1 MNLNKKSIL
10 FISLLFSSML
20 IINCVNLT
28 GNKTLQEN
36 NTNNFSI
43 KNLRSAAADNISY
56 SDILR
61 NITQVRRYY
70 DTINIT
76 LINLN
81 KFNET
86 PSTLNIYI
94 NITYSNGTLLNY
106 SMSKPS
112 DVNNNSYWLF
122 TPNIYDK
129 TGIQNV
135 TFEIFDSYWT
145 LLNDQTTKTNFTILN
160 NLPEC
165 AAYLSTTKIYRN
177 QFLDVDIAPWDVEDR
192 TIDLNWKTTIVDQS
206 NNQIKSIGFNISTFQ
221 QKIDIAFSVVNAVY
235 KIKVNITDTDN
246 FSVHYFPFEV
256 INSPPQIVISPI
268 NTIIITPDD
277 RGVKRSSESVKI
289 TLNVTDIEDSSP
301 SNVDVKL
308 KIEDTNGVEEQ
319 LVFTNNGDGSYEIKF
334 NISASKPMGWYDLTI
349 IAEDQNGGT
358 AEHSDYLIVENN
370 PPEILGYYI
379 NNMSTE
385 NNISIGYGLD
395 LVFTFNISDVE
406 EFEGLGFVK
415 VCLLNSENKWYNV
428 SNRYSENGSITIR
441 TVDLIGG
448 KWLVYIFVID
458 ADGAEV
464 GLDIGFDDAPQ
475 EIEIIPDISPIITWI
490 FIISAIIFGF
500 GFGYIIS
507 FILNSRKREEIS
519 KTIEEE
525 KVKKI
530 KPSDKTKK
538 IVKKKDKKIKKIPE
552 EAEKDEEPALKEKSE
567 DEEIKPKSQLK
578 IKRKIR

>member
-10 FISLLFSSML
+10 FISLLFSSLL
-20 IINCVNLT
+20 ISNFTNIISKEIL
-28 GNKTLQEN
+28 KEEN
-36 NTNNFSI
+36 PNYFLL
-43 KNLRSAAADNISY
+43 KNLRTSQVHPIAY
-56 SDILR
+56 EDILR
-61 NITQVRRYY
+61 NTTEIKRFY

-76 LINLN
+76 LKNLDDFYN
-81 KFNET
+81 ATK
-86 PSTLNIYI
+86 LDVYI
-94 NITYSNGTLLNY
+94 NVSFTNGTLVNY
-106 SMSKPS
+106 SMIIVE
-112 DVNNNSYWLF
+112 DLNISYWLF
-122 TPNIYDK
+122 TPAIDSILEIQYVNFSIFNK
-129 TGIQNV
+129 T
-135 TFEIFDSYWT
+135 
-145 LLNDQTTKTNFTILN
+145 DQTLMNTQTTQTNFTILN
-160 NLPEC
+160 NLAEC

-177 QFLDVDIAPWDVEDR
+177 QFLNVDISPWDVEDR

-206 NNQIKSIGFNISTFQ
+206 YNQIKSIGLNISTFQ
-221 QKIDIAFSVVNAVY
+221 QKIDSAFSVVNAIY
-235 KIKVNITDTDN
+235 RIKVNITDSDN
-246 FSVHYFPFEV
+246 HSVHYFPFEV

-268 NTIIITPDD
+268 NTIIITPED
-277 RGVKRSSESVKI
+277 RCVKRSSESVKI

-301 SNVDVKL
+301 SDVDVKL
-308 KIEDTNGVEEQ
+308 IIEDTNGVEEQ
-319 LVFTNNGDGSYEIKF
+319 LVFTNNGDGSYELEF
-334 NISASKPMGWYDLTI
+334 NITASKPMGWYDLTI
-349 IAEDQNGGT
+349 IAEDQDGGT
-358 AEHSDYLIVENN
+358 DEHSDYLIVENN

-415 VCLLNSENKWYNV
+415 VCLLNSENKWFNV

-475 EIEIIPDISPIITWI
+475 EIEIIPEISPLIIWI
-490 FIISAIIFGF
+490 YIILGIVFGF
-500 GFGYIIS
+500 GLGYLIS
-507 FILNSRKREEIS
+507 SILNSRKREEIVETLE
-519 KTIEEE
+519 KEE
-525 KVKKI
+525 VKKI
-530 KPSDKTKK
+530 KPKEKIKK
-538 IVKKKDKKIKKIPE
+538 GKKKKDKKIKKKPE

>member
-10 FISLLFSSML
+10 FISLLFSSLL
-20 IINCVNLT
+20 IFNFTNIISKEILKEENPNC
-28 GNKTLQEN
+28 
-36 NTNNFSI
+36 FPI
-43 KNLRSAAADNISY
+43 KNLRTSKDPITY
-56 SDILR
+56 EDIYC
-61 NITQVRRYY
+61 NTTSIRRFY

-76 LINLN
+76 LINID
-81 KFNET
+81 KFDNATE
-86 PSTLNIYI
+86 LDIYI
-94 NITYSNGTLLNY
+94 NVSFTNNSLVNY
-106 SMSKPS
+106 SMTIVPLI
-112 DVNNNSYWLF
+112 NISYWCF
-122 TPNIYDK
+122 TPTIDAPL
-129 TGIQNV
+129 GLQNV
-135 TFEIFDSYWT
+135 TFSIFNST
-145 LLNDQTTKTNFTILN
+145 GLLNNQTTKTNFIILN
-160 NLPEC
+160 NLAEC

-177 QFLDVDIAPWDVEDR
+177 QFLDVIIAPWDVEDR
-192 TIDLNWKTTIVDQS
+192 TIDLNWKTTIVNQS

-221 QKIDIAFSVVNAVY
+221 QKIDSAFSDVNAVY

-246 FSVHYFPFEV
+246 NHSVHYFLFEV

-268 NTIIITPDD
+268 NTIIITPED
-277 RGVKRSSESVKI
+277 RGVKRSSELVKI
-289 TLNVTDIEDSSP
+289 TLNVTDIEDDSP
-301 SNVDVKL
+301 SDVDVKL

-319 LVFTNNGDGSYEIKF
+319 LVFTNNEDGSYELEF
-334 NISASKPMGWYDLTI
+334 NITASKPMGWYDLTI
-349 IAEDQNGGT
+349 IAEDQDGGT
-358 AEHSDYLIVENN
+358 DEHSDYLIVENN

-406 EFEGLGFVK
+406 EIEGLGFVK

-500 GFGYIIS
+500 GFGYVIS

-519 KTIEEE
+519 KTIEKE

-538 IVKKKDKKIKKIPE
+538 IVKKKDKKIKKKPE
-552 EAEKDEEPALKEKSE
+552 EAEKDEEPAHKEKSE
-567 DEEIKPKSQLK
+567 EEELKPKSQLK

>member
-10 FISLLFSSML
+10 FILLLFCSLLILNFT
-20 IINCVNLT
+20 NL
-28 GNKTLQEN
+28 KSKDVLQE
-36 NTNNFSI
+36 
-43 KNLRSAAADNISY
+43 KNPNIFTINDLRVSAEPINS
-56 SDILR
+56 SDILL
-61 NITQVRRYY
+61 NATEIRRYL

-76 LINLN
+76 LKNIDKFGNASELYTFINVS
-81 KFNET
+81 FT
-86 PSTLNIYI
+86 
-94 NITYSNGTLLNY
+94 NGTKANY
-106 SMSKPS
+106 SMTTPPS
-112 DVNNNSYWLF
+112 ANYSYWCF
-122 TPNIYDK
+122 TPSINA
-129 TGIQNV
+129 TPGLQNV
-135 TFEIFDSYWT
+135 SFQIFNSTWD
-145 LLNDQTTKTNFTILN
+145 LLNTQETNTSFTILN
-160 NLPEC
+160 NLPYC
-165 AAYLSTTKIYRN
+165 SAYLSTTKIYRN

-206 NNQIKSIGFNISTFQ
+206 YNQIKSIGLNISTFQ
-221 QKIDIAFSVVNAVY
+221 QKIDSAFSVVNAIY
-235 KIKVNITDTDN
+235 RIKVNITDSDN
-246 FSVHYFPFEV
+246 HSVHYFPFEV

-277 RGVKRSSESVKI
+277 RGVKRSSELVRI

-301 SNVDVKL
+301 SDVDVKL
-308 KIEDTNGVEEQ
+308 IIEDTNGVEEQ
-319 LVFTNNGDGSYEIKF
+319 LVFTNNGDGSYELEF
-334 NISASKPMGWYDLTI
+334 NITASKPMGWYDLTI

-358 AEHSDYLIVENN
+358 DEHSDYLIVENN

-448 KWLVYIFVID
+448 KWLVYIFFID

-475 EIEIIPDISPIITWI
+475 EIEIIPDISPQIIWI
-490 FIISAIIFGF
+490 YIILGIVFGF
-500 GFGYIIS
+500 GLGYLIS
-507 FILNSRKREEIS
+507 SILNSRKREEIVETLE
-519 KTIEEE
+519 KE

>member
-10 FISLLFSSML
+10 FILLLFCSLLILNFT
-20 IINCVNLT
+20 NL
-28 GNKTLQEN
+28 KSKDVLQE
-36 NTNNFSI
+36 
-43 KNLRSAAADNISY
+43 KNPNIFTINDLRASAEPINS
-56 SDILR
+56 SDILL
-61 NITQVRRYY
+61 NATEIRRYL

-76 LINLN
+76 LKNIDKFGNASELYTFINVS
-81 KFNET
+81 FT
-86 PSTLNIYI
+86 
-94 NITYSNGTLLNY
+94 NGTKANY
-106 SMSKPS
+106 SMTTPPS
-112 DVNNNSYWLF
+112 ANYSYWCF
-122 TPNIYDK
+122 TPSINA
-129 TGIQNV
+129 TPGLQNV
-135 TFEIFDSYWT
+135 SFQILNSTWD
-145 LLNDQTTKTNFTILN
+145 LLNTQETNTSFTILN
-160 NLPEC
+160 NLPYC
-165 AAYLSTTKIYRN
+165 SAYLSTTKIYRN

-206 NNQIKSIGFNISTFQ
+206 YNQIKSIGLNISTFQ
-221 QKIDIAFSVVNAVY
+221 QKIDSAFSVVNAIY
-235 KIKVNITDTDN
+235 RIKVNITDSDN
-246 FSVHYFPFEV
+246 HSVHYFPFEV

-277 RGVKRSSESVKI
+277 RGVKRSSELVRI

-301 SNVDVKL
+301 SDVDVKL
-308 KIEDTNGVEEQ
+308 IIEDTNGVEEQ
-319 LVFTNNGDGSYEIKF
+319 LVFTNNGDGSYELEF
-334 NISASKPMGWYDLTI
+334 NITASKPMGWYDLTI

-358 AEHSDYLIVENN
+358 DEHSDYLIVENN

-448 KWLVYIFVID
+448 KWLVYIFFID

-475 EIEIIPDISPIITWI
+475 EIEIIPDISPQIIWI
-490 FIISAIIFGF
+490 YIILGIVFGF
-500 GFGYIIS
+500 GLGYLIS
-507 FILNSRKREEIS
+507 SILNSRKREEIVETLE
-519 KTIEEE
+519 KE